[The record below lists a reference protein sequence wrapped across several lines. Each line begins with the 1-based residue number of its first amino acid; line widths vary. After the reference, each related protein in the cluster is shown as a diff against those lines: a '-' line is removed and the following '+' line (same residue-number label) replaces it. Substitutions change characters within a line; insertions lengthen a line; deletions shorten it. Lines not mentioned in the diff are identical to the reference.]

1 MKPSFE
7 EERQAISKCIF
18 RDRGAWEILVRR
30 FSNLAYQT
38 VRSMFLA
45 RQAPFSTK
53 NLEAPH
59 KMVFQ
64 GVFGQDCIKLKVYQG
79 RSGCTPASWIRMV
92 TVRTVLHHLRKKRVD
107 SVVGRKRK
115 RRLRSFP
122 GGGERI
128 SSRLSA
134 EDKVVMESHLSECE
148 ICL

>member
-18 RDRGAWEILVRR
+18 RDRGAWEILVRW

-79 RSGCTPASWIRMV
+79 RKGCTPASWIRMV

-107 SVVGRKRK
+107 RPCWEKKKTPVEEFS
-115 RRLRSFP
+115 
-122 GGGERI
+122 
-128 SSRLSA
+128 
-134 EDKVVMESHLSECE
+134 
-148 ICL
+148 